1 MTQITTN
8 QKMYNNPTKPV
19 LLVTL
24 MVRATMLHWEQN
36 LTLNVIV
43 FFNSFFISHFSVQ
56 VYFSYLM
63 YSPEGF
69 DFSHVLF
76 FLPSSCQIVH
86 SHLVGH
92 MLSLGSSQFTVGDN
106 CQPEFSSE
114 QFSLL
119 SVHFKKHLRM
129 VGCSKQS
136 DTHLIVIT
144 PSPQW
149 DVVRK

>member
-1 MTQITTN
+1 MTQITAN

-69 DFSHVLF
+69 DFSHVFF

-92 MLSLGSSQFTVGDN
+92 M
-106 CQPEFSSE
+106 
-114 QFSLL
+114 FSLD
-119 SVHFKKHLRM
+119 S
-129 VGCSKQS
+129 S
-136 DTHLIVIT
+136 
-144 PSPQW
+144 
-149 DVVRK
+149 